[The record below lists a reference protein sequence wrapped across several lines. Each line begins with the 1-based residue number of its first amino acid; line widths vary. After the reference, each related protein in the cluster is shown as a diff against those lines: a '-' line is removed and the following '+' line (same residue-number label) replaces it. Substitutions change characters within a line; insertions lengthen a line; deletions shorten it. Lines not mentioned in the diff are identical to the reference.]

1 MLENIKREVI
11 IACDFS
17 SKEDVNA
24 FLAKT
29 GDAKP
34 YLKIGMELFYKE
46 GPAMVRELKE
56 RGYKI
61 FLDLKLHDIPNTV
74 YKAMI
79 NLGEL
84 GVDIT
89 NVHAA
94 GGIKMMEY
102 ALKGL
107 TEGAE
112 KAGRERAKLIAIT
125 QLTSTDER
133 TLKEELLIPVPL
145 KDTVKA
151 YAENAAKAG
160 LDGVVCSAHE
170 AGIIKELGLISVTPG
185 IRPRG
190 DSADDQKRVATP
202 ALAKEWGSTYIV
214 VGRSIT
220 GAADPLAAYEE
231 CVRQFAD

>member
-46 GPAMVRELKE
+46 GPEMVRELKE

-185 IRPRG
+185 IRLAG
-190 DSADDQKRVATP
+190 DSVDDQKRVATP